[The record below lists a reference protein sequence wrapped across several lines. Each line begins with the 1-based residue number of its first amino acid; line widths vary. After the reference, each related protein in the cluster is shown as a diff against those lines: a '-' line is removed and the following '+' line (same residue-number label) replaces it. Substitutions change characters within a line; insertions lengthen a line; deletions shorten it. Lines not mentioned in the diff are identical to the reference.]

1 MTSTKSSPSRR
12 QAREYALLAL
22 YRSDMAE
29 EPSGLND
36 LWAALVDGDGIPDL
50 RAPESEEVE
59 FAQRLV
65 LGVNEHHEAIDAMIE
80 SCSTNWRVRRMPLVD
95 RNLIRIA
102 AFELMFCPDIPG
114 SVSCNE
120 AIELA
125 KRYGTAESRA
135 FVNGIVDRVGHQLK
149 RLPERHRSGGEG

>member
-1 MTSTKSSPSRR
+1 MTNKSSPSRR

-36 LWAALVDGDGIPDL
+36 LWAALVDGEGIPDL
-50 RAPESEEVE
+50 RAPEDEEVD

-65 LGVNEHHEAIDAMIE
+65 RGVNEHQGEIDAMIE